1 MARSSSE
8 RVVAPHAVCLAV
20 ALTVAWCATV
30 HGLPSSP
37 APGDTVGSVC
47 IDKSGSFSLK
57 REVDPLCAA
66 YGALKNGTVGGE
78 SQSACLMTC

>member
-20 ALTVAWCATV
+20 ALSLTVAWCATTV
-30 HGLPSSP
+30 HAS
-37 APGDTVGSVC
+37 GDSVGSVC

-57 REVDPLCAA
+57 REIDPLCAA

-78 SQSACLMTC
+78 SQSGHVSDD